1 MRSCCLAASSCRPSR
16 RTRPPGGELGRVP
29 TAAARTRTRATRASS
44 RTVRARPAA
53 STGGTGFQLVRL
65 IPSGRSLLIGFA
77 LVGMATALYLV
88 GRDTSL
94 LAVHDIRVTGAS
106 ARVERQ
112 VERALQPLLG
122 TSLLRVGTTDVAER
136 LVAIPDVETVT
147 IDRSFPHGLQVSL
160 TTARRVAV
168 LRQGRAAYVVS
179 ERARILAAA
188 PRDISPALP
197 RIWVPT
203 AVDLSVGATVGDPLT
218 AAAVHAATAV
228 FRTGIG
234 GLRVRSVQAGDDRL
248 TYTLRNGFE
257 VRLGTLQQV
266 PLKLAIARR
275 ILAQGGVE
283 RYVDVSVP
291 ERPVAGTNSQV
302 VG

>member
-1 MRSCCLAASSCRPSR
+1 MA
-16 RTRPPGGELGRVP
+16 
-29 TAAARTRTRATRASS
+29 TADARTRTRATRASS
-44 RTVRARPAA
+44 RTRRARPGA

-112 VERALQPLLG
+112 VERALQPLVG
-122 TSLLRVGTTDVAER
+122 ASHGIDAEREELLEVDVAER

-147 IDRSFPHGLQVSL
+147 IDRSFPHGLHVTL

-203 AVDLSVGATVGDPLT
+203 AVELSVGATVGDPLT

-228 FRTGIG
+228 FRAGIG
-234 GLRVRSVQAGDDRL
+234 GLRVRSVQAGDDLL
-248 TYTLRNGFE
+248 TYTLRDGFE
-257 VRLGTLQQV
+257 VRLGSLQQV

>member
-16 RTRPPGGELGRVP
+16 RTRRPGGELGRVA
-29 TAAARTRTRATRASS
+29 TAYARTRTRAPRASS
-44 RTVRARPAA
+44 RTTRARPAA
-53 STGGTGFQLVRL
+53 STGGSGFQLVRL

-106 ARVERQ
+106 VRVTRQ
-112 VERALQPLLG
+112 VERALQPLVG
-122 TSLLRVGTTDVAER
+122 ASLLRVGTTDVAER

-147 IDRSFPHGLQVSL
+147 IDRSFPHSLHVSL

-218 AAAVHAATAV
+218 ATAVHAATAV
-228 FRTGIG
+228 FRAGIG
-234 GLRVRSVQAGDDRL
+234 GLRVRSVEVGDDRL
-248 TYTLRNGFE
+248 TYTLRDGFE
-257 VRLGTLQQV
+257 VRLGALQQL

-291 ERPVAGTNSQV
+291 ERPVAGINSQV